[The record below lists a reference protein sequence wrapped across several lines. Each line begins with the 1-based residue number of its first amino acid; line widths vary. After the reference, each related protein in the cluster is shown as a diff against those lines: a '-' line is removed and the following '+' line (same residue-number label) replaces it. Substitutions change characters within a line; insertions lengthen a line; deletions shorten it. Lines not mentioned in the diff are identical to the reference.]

1 MVTKAGSS
9 ACLTQRRESKDYMNM
24 LFLFRDTIT
33 FSHTVC
39 FVVRLHIWYKSDN
52 LHFRTIF
59 LQFLNSF
66 GQKKGV
72 WLPKPSMNQY
82 FVDCTV
88 VSEEWHGI
96 SNVNHSLPFWHRTS
110 TGCITIRD
118 CSVATYIIDS
128 TPLNRDYLKR
138 SCRLHQ
144 IVVECWPKFGLFEHS
159 TGVHYKNV

>member
-1 MVTKAGSS
+1 MVTKVGSS

-24 LFLFRDTIT
+24 LLLFDSVALTPWYNHFLPHCLFCRTTTYMIQVRQLT
-33 FSHTVC
+33 LSNYIFTVSK
-39 FVVRLHIWYKSDN
+39 FFWS
-52 LHFRTIF
+52 
-59 LQFLNSF
+59 
-66 GQKKGV
+66 KKGV

-128 TPLNRDYLKR
+128 TPQNRDYLKR

-144 IVVECWPKFGLFEHS
+144 IVVECWPKFGLF
-159 TGVHYKNV
+159 